1 MTIQQIIDI
10 PDSHRL
16 TIDVPREIPAGR
28 AVLTF
33 TPKGAEEAEIDQSEA
48 EYRRRKA
55 REWQDTGRINRD
67 AEWLNK
73 EAAVFLELQGLDI

>member
-28 AVLTF
+28 AVLSF
-33 TPKGAEEAEIDQSEA
+33 TPEGAQEDQSEA

>member
-33 TPKGAEEAEIDQSEA
+33 TPEEQSA
-48 EYRRRKA
+48 RRQKD
-55 REWQDTGRINRD
+55 RE
-67 AEWLNK
+67 L
-73 EAAVFLELQGLDI
+73 EAAAALAAEDYRSDPELTAFCVLDGDDFHSAGQC